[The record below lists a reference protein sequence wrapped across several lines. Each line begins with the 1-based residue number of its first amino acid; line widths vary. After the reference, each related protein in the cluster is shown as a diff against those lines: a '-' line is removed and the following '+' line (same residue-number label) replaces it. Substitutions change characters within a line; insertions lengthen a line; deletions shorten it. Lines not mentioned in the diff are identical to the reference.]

1 MIAAGDF
8 VMADIAFSEMSG
20 RRLKE
25 LAEIVENKLLEYKEQ
40 AMNGIGEQREIADAM
55 WYSLSAGGKRIR
67 PVLVLEFCNICGGS
81 MEKALPAACAL
92 EMVHTFSLIHD
103 DLPCMDD
110 DDTRRGKP
118 SCHIAYGEAQALL
131 AGDALLNLAFDVIC
145 GGSGSAETKI
155 SLISDLSRAVGINGM
170 IGGQVIDTTYKGE
183 MTGDTLLNMYSMK
196 TGALLKCACK
206 MGCIAAGAGTEKL
219 KAAELYAE
227 KLGLA
232 FQIIDDILDVAGD
245 EKLLGKPIGSDNEN
259 KKTTFVSIN
268 GIENSRVIARK
279 LTNEAL
285 NALDA
290 FENTDFLSDLTIFL
304 LKREY

>member
-1 MIAAGDF
+1 MMFMGELI
-8 VMADIAFSEMSG
+8 MTDIAFSEKSE
-20 RRLKE
+20 RHLKE
-25 LAEIVENKLLEYKEQ
+25 LAGTVEQRLSEYKEQ
-40 AMNGIGEQREIADAM
+40 AVKNIGEQREIADAM

-67 PVLVLEFCNICGGS
+67 PVLALEFCTVCGG
-81 MEKALPAACAL
+81 KAEDVLPAACAL

-131 AGDALLNLAFDVIC
+131 AGDALLNLAFEIIC

-155 SLISDLSRAVGINGM
+155 ALISELSRAAGINGM

-183 MTGDTLLNMYSMK
+183 MTEDILLNMYSMK

-206 MGCIAAGAGTEKL
+206 MGCTAAGASPEKI

-232 FQIIDDILDVAGD
+232 FQIKDDILDVAGD
-245 EKLLGKPIGSDNEN
+245 ERLLGKPVGSDSEN
-259 KKTTFVSIN
+259 GKMTYVSIN
-268 GIENSRVIARK
+268 GLENSRAAAER
-279 LTNEAL
+279 LTNEAMK
-285 NALDA
+285 ALDE
-290 FENTDFLSDLTIFL
+290 FENTDFLRELTVFL